1 VWRLYCCF
9 VRAVTEGG
17 DWAPEMPCAASVTG
31 YIRKGKGKEE
41 RGKEK
46 DRRREEALVLVSHC
60 VGPRRRRRR
69 GGEANNGVHALCC
82 RMLSKSMSF
91 KQMSGDHATPRH
103 ARRTRPNAQSVSRV

>member
-1 VWRLYCCF
+1 MWRLYCCF

-31 YIRKGKGKEE
+31 YGKGKGKEGKRE
-41 RGKEK
+41 RKGWKEVGGPGARQPLHRAL
-46 DRRREEALVLVSHC
+46 RRRQ
-60 VGPRRRRRR
+60 R

-91 KQMSGDHATPRH
+91 KQMSGDHATPRM
-103 ARRTRPNAQSVSRV
+103 RPNANKA